1 MFRLIEEL
9 WSSHDLVTKNSRKT
23 FFYLNRSFLFER
35 KKLSNMQNF
44 GLIQQN
50 VSESFSK
57 SQATSKLQRNIANV
71 AFRKAASSS
80 SLKAMTKLKG
90 KWKRKKRKKGKID
103 SLFLK
108 QDNSKLIR
116 FRRVFLI
123 FHIFFYIRLNLEK
136 ILWIRI

>member
-1 MFRLIEEL
+1 MNYANIIVSINRTIMIVTRNIFHDEKFEE
-9 WSSHDLVTKNSRKT
+9 N
-23 FFYLNRSFLFER
+23 FFLFKQKFLFWR
-35 KKLSNMQNF
+35 KKIIKHAEFWINPTEC
-44 GLIQQN
+44 
-50 VSESFSK
+50 VWKTFSK

-116 FRRVFLI
+116 FRLFLI
-123 FHIFFYIRLNLEK
+123 FHIFF
-136 ILWIRI
+136 ILD